1 MSKKQENFK
10 TINLWVERNLSRE
23 TADGSLSKAF
33 EVNGIIDQLSECILA
48 GRNPI
53 ITGES
58 GIGKTSIIHE
68 LVRRIESGHRL
79 VELKGQQVLQL
90 SLRRRASG
98 LKQPNSQM
106 RPEMQKLVTA
116 LLDPESNFIPYFRDL
131 HLAYSFNLEP
141 QLQLLSFQ
149 LKVPIL
155 AEGERKTIQ
164 SMLEETPELSQ
175 QFLTIN
181 PHYRPSRT

>member
-1 MSKKQENFK
+1 MSKKQDNHK
-10 TINLWVERNLSRE
+10 IINEWVERNLTQE
-23 TADGSLSKAF
+23 TVDGSLSKAF
-33 EVNGIIDQLSECILA
+33 EVDGIIDQLTECMLA

-68 LVRRIESGHRL
+68 LVRRIESGNRL

-116 LLDPESNFIPYFRDL
+116 LLDPGCNFIPYFRDL

-149 LKVPIL
+149 LEVPIL

-164 SMLEETPELSQ
+164 SMMSLKRRTPRFMIVFCS
-175 QFLTIN
+175 
-181 PHYRPSRT
+181 